1 MIYSGLLS
9 MQIDDSICFEY
20 INFRKNAENRMIHVQ
35 RKTIISKQNHLKMFA
50 HSYEFY
56 KEKSIK

>member
-1 MIYSGLLS
+1 